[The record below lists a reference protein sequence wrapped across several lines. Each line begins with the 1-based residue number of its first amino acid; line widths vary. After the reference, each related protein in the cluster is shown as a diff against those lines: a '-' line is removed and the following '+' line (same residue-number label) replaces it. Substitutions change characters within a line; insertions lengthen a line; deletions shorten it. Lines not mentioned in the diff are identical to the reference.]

1 MTVSK
6 HWKKSYVTV
15 CRSSKTL
22 SQFHPQT
29 EQEPARR
36 SDIFCYC
43 LFSRTCRPSLSQG
56 LTSLLLS
63 PLLWGECTCRQQGGE
78 RKESHNVW
86 VYACVCL
93 CVGVGSTEG
102 NEIGRSVSE
111 PGKDPLRNLQILSNG
126 DLMCSTCIMTTCIMI
141 SHNSLHVNLEG

>member
-15 CRSSKTL
+15 CRSFKTL

-43 LFSRTCRPSLSQG
+43 LFSRSCGPSLSQG

-63 PLLWGECTCRQQGGE
+63 PLPWGNAHAGSKAGSVKNRIMCGCM
-78 RKESHNVW
+78 
-86 VYACVCL
+86 CVFV

-141 SHNSLHVNLEG
+141 SHNRLHVNLEG